1 MRNGEMP
8 SQQKFKM
15 YLKNGYKGKGAFIMK
30 NTKRARRAAAFAAAV
45 VMAACAAVP
54 MSSSFSASAAGNNT
68 ITITAVDGAA
78 ITHNYEAYQVFK
90 GQYAAGSLGNIDW
103 GTGVDGTAILAE
115 LQSAAAPLDV
125 FNGAKDA
132 KDVAE
137 KLAAGVTKA
146 DDDTL
151 AVAFAA
157 VVGKHLTAV
166 KSGTYAN
173 GEITGLDDGYYLVQ
187 DASDSPSGT
196 GETNSGAK
204 TRFILKVAG
213 GGNVNVTAK
222 SSAPSVIKKVK
233 EDDKTVT
240 GAVTVGAYTAN
251 AQYNDVADY
260 CIGENVP
267 FELISTMPS
276 TYDDYTS
283 YFYQFTDTLASNFTL
298 NTNSIAV
305 KVVNADGE
313 TPLTATDYTV
323 SSQDESGKFTIT
335 INDTKKITS
344 IKKDSTIV
352 VDYNATLNDTAE
364 IGLPGQENKVDL
376 TYSNNPNYTG
386 DGASTPEGD
395 KGKTPEDKVI
405 VFTYELDVTK
415 YLGNEETKAD
425 AEDGTK
431 AGFKLGN
438 ADGSKWATV
447 DGNLRITGWVDDVAA
462 ATEVTTD
469 ATGIFKFI
477 GLDDGKYTLRE
488 TTTPTGYNT
497 MADLT
502 LTIGATTANNQVWSG
517 TASDAL
523 SAIKLTMNST
533 NIDGD
538 VDKGNVEGSIIN
550 QKGSSLPSTGG
561 IGTTMFYVG
570 GGVLVAGA
578 GVLLITKKR
587 AKKDAE

>member
-1 MRNGEMP
+1 
-8 SQQKFKM
+8 
-15 YLKNGYKGKGAFIMK
+15 MK

-54 MSSSFSASAAGNNT
+54 MGSSFSASAAGNNS
-68 ITITAVDGAA
+68 ITIDAVDGAN
-78 ITHNYEAYQVFK
+78 ITHSYEAYQVFK
-90 GQYAAGSLGNIDW
+90 GQYAANALGNIDW
-103 GTGVDGTAILAE
+103 GTGVDGTAILNE
-115 LQSAAAPLDV
+115 LKSAAAPLDV
-125 FNGAKDA
+125 FNSAEDA
-132 KDVAE
+132 KDVA
-137 KLAAGVTKA
+137 KILAANATEQQ
-146 DDDTL
+146 DDAL

-157 VVGKHLTAV
+157 VVGKHLTSV
-166 KSGTYAN
+166 ESGTYAS
-173 GEITGLDDGYYLVQ
+173 GAITGLDDGYYLVQ
-187 DASDSPSGT
+187 DASNSPSGI
-196 GETNSGAK
+196 GATNSGAK

-213 GGNVNVTAK
+213 GSVTVTAK

-240 GAVTVGAYTAN
+240 GAVTVGSYTADK
-251 AQYNDVADY
+251 QYNDVADY

-283 YFYQFTDTLASNFTL
+283 YFYQFTDTLATNFTL
-298 NTNSIAV
+298 NTDSIAV

-313 TPLTATDYTV
+313 TSLIATDYTV
-323 SSQDESGKFTIT
+323 DTQNQSATGKFTIT

-344 IKKDSTIV
+344 ITKDSTIV
-352 VDYNATLNDTAE
+352 VDYTAQLNSGAV
-364 IGLPGQENKVDL
+364 IGLDGQENKVDL

-386 DGASTPEGD
+386 TGEATPEGD

-415 YLGNEETKAD
+415 YLDNEQTPAN

-431 AGFKLGN
+431 AGFKLKNKAGEFAVVAEN
-438 ADGSKWATV
+438 AAHE
-447 DGNLRITGWVDDVAA
+447 LRITGWNNAG
-462 ATEVTTD
+462 TEVTTN
-469 ATGIFKFI
+469 AEGIFKFI
-477 GLDDGKYTLRE
+477 GLDDGEYTLIE

-502 LTIGATTANNQVWSG
+502 LTIGATTANDQAWSG

-523 SAIKLTMNST
+523 SAIKLTINKVDT
-533 NIDGD
+533 DGD
-538 VDKGNVEGSIIN
+538 TSTGIVATKIIN
-550 QKGSSLPSTGG
+550 QKGSNLPSTGG

>member
-1 MRNGEMP
+1 
-8 SQQKFKM
+8 
-15 YLKNGYKGKGAFIMK
+15 MK

-54 MSSSFSASAAGNNT
+54 MGSSFSASAAGNNS
-68 ITITAVDGAA
+68 ITIDGFNTTENNDNG
-78 ITHNYEAYQVFK
+78 THTYEAYQVFA
-90 GQYAAGSLGNIDW
+90 GQYAGGALGNITW
-103 GTGVDGTAILAE
+103 GSGVDGKAIVDDLAN
-115 LQSAAAPLDV
+115 ATGD
-125 FNGAKDA
+125 
-132 KDVAE
+132 
-137 KLAAGVTKA
+137 LAAFKGLDSPKA
-146 DDDTL
+146 IAEELAKASDDD
-151 AVAFAA
+151 AVAKAFAA
-157 VVGKHLTAV
+157 LVGKHLKDKA
-166 KSGTYAN
+166 KSGTYAD
-173 GEITGLDDGYYLVQ
+173 GKITDLEDGYYLVQ
-187 DASDSPSGT
+187 DASNSPSDVT
-196 GETNSGAK
+196 GANNNGAK

-213 GGNVNVTAK
+213 GGNVTVTAK

-233 EDDKTVT
+233 EDDKAVT
-240 GAVTVGAYTAN
+240 GAVKVGSYTAD

-276 TYDDYTS
+276 TYNDYTS

-298 NTNSIAV
+298 NADSIAV

-313 TPLTATDYTV
+313 TALTATTDYTV
-323 SSQDESGKFTIT
+323 GAQDESGKFTIT
-335 INDTKKITS
+335 INDTKKIAS
-344 IKKDSTIV
+344 ITKDSTIV
-352 VDYNATLNDTAE
+352 VDYTAQLNSGAV
-364 IGLPGQENKVDL
+364 IGLDGQENKVDL

-386 DGASTPEGD
+386 DGASTPNED

-415 YLGNEETKAD
+415 YLGDEHTKAN

-438 ADGSKWATV
+438 ANGTKWATV
-447 DGNLRITGWVDDVAA
+447 DENLRITDWVDDVAA

-477 GLDDGKYTLRE
+477 GLDDGTYTLRE

-497 MADLT
+497 MADLA
-502 LTIGATTANNQVWSG
+502 LTIGATTDNNQTWAG

-523 SAIKLTMNST
+523 SAIKLTINNEDTAGDT
-533 NIDGD
+533 NTGI
-538 VDKGNVEGSIIN
+538 VATKITN

>member
-1 MRNGEMP
+1 
-8 SQQKFKM
+8 
-15 YLKNGYKGKGAFIMK
+15 MK

-45 VMAACAAVP
+45 VMAACAAIP
-54 MSSSFSASAAGNNT
+54 MGSSFSASAAGNNT

-103 GTGVDGTAILAE
+103 GTGVDGTTILAE

-157 VVGKHLTAV
+157 VVGKHLTTV
-166 KSGTYAN
+166 KSDTYAN

-222 SSAPSVIKKVK
+222 SSAPSVVKKVK
-233 EDDKTVT
+233 ENTDVSDYVYTDAIGQKTD
-240 GAVTVGAYTAN
+240 AD
-251 AQYNDVADY
+251 YNDVADY
-260 CIGENVP
+260 NIGDAVP
-267 FELISTMPS
+267 FKLYGTMPS
-276 TYDDYTS
+276 TIEDYS
-283 YFYQFTDTLASNFTL
+283 KYKYVFHDTLSKQFDAPAAGNVSVKIDGTDAVGANVNVDST
-298 NTNSIAV
+298 TN
-305 KVVNADGE
+305 
-313 TPLTATDYTV
+313 
-323 SSQDESGKFTIT
+323 TIT
-335 INDTKKITS
+335 VTFDDIKAENTITKS
-344 IKKDSTIV
+344 SV
-352 VDYNATLNDTAE
+352 VTVEYNAVLNSNAV
-364 IGLPGQENKVDL
+364 IGLNGQENEVYL
-376 TYSNNPNYTG
+376 TYSNNPNWTG
-386 DGASTPEGD
+386 EGTPED
-395 KGKTPEDKVI
+395 SGKTPEDKVI

-415 YLGNEETKAD
+415 YLGDEHTKAN

-438 ADGSKWATV
+438 ANGTKWATV
-447 DGNLRITGWVDDVAA
+447 DENLRITGWVDDVAA

-469 ATGIFKFI
+469 ATGIFKFV
-477 GLDDGKYTLRE
+477 GLDDGTYTLRE

-497 MADLT
+497 MADLN
-502 LTIGATTANNQVWSG
+502 LTIDATTSNVQDWNFGAEDAAKS
-517 TASDAL
+517 AL
-523 SAIKLTMNST
+523 SAIKLTMNNKET
-533 NIDGD
+533 TGD
-538 VDKGNVEGSIIN
+538 VNKGTVNGSIIN

>member
-1 MRNGEMP
+1 
-8 SQQKFKM
+8 
-15 YLKNGYKGKGAFIMK
+15 MK

-45 VMAACAAVP
+45 VMAACAAIP
-54 MSSSFSASAAGNNT
+54 MSSSFSASAAGNNS
-68 ITITAVDGAA
+68 ITIDGFN
-78 ITHNYEAYQVFK
+78 TTGNNDNGNHTYEAYQVFA
-90 GQYAAGSLGNIDW
+90 GQYAGGALGNITW
-103 GTGVDGTAILAE
+103 GSGVDGTAILAE

-125 FNGAKDA
+125 FNSAKDA

-137 KLAAGVTKA
+137 KLATGVTKA

-173 GEITGLDDGYYLVQ
+173 GAITGLDDGYYLVQ
-187 DASDSPSGT
+187 DASDSPDSTVGA
-196 GETNSGAK
+196 NNNGAK

-213 GGNVNVTAK
+213 GGNVTVAAK

-233 EDDKTVT
+233 EDDKPVT
-240 GAVTVGAYTAN
+240 GDVKVGSYTAD

-305 KVVNADGE
+305 KVVNVNGE
-313 TPLTATDYTV
+313 TALTANDDYTV
-323 SSQDESGKFTIT
+323 SSQDGSGKFTIT
-335 INDTKKITS
+335 INDTKKITA
-344 IKKDSTIV
+344 ITKDSTIV
-352 VDYNATLNDTAE
+352 VDYTAQLNSGAV
-364 IGLPGQENKVDL
+364 IGLDGQENKVDL

-386 DGASTPEGD
+386 KGEETPEED

-415 YLGNEETKAD
+415 YLGDEHTKAN

-431 AGFKLGN
+431 AGFKLSN
-438 ADGSKWATV
+438 ADGKWATV

-469 ATGIFKFI
+469 ANGIFKFI
-477 GLDDGKYTLRE
+477 GLDDGTYTLRE

-497 MADLT
+497 MADLA
-502 LTIGATTANNQVWSG
+502 LTIGATTANNQTWAG

-523 SAIKLTMNST
+523 TAIKLTMNNNET
-533 NIDGD
+533 AGD
-538 VDKGNVEGSIIN
+538 VDNGTVSGSIIN

>member
-1 MRNGEMP
+1 
-8 SQQKFKM
+8 
-15 YLKNGYKGKGAFIMK
+15 MK
-30 NTKRARRAAAFAAAV
+30 NTKRARRAASFVAAV

-54 MSSSFSASAAGNNT
+54 MSSSFSASAVGNNS
-68 ITITAVDGAA
+68 ITISDFNTTGNNDNG
-78 ITHNYEAYQVFK
+78 THTYEAYQVFA
-90 GQYAAGSLGNIDW
+90 GQYADGVLSNITWGS
-103 GTGVDGTAILAE
+103 GVDGDAIVTDLANATGT
-115 LQSAAAPLDV
+115 LAAFKGLDSAKAI
-125 FNGAKDA
+125 
-132 KDVAE
+132 AE
-137 KLAAGVTKA
+137 KLAEAT
-146 DDDTL
+146 DDD
-151 AVAFAA
+151 AVAKAFAA
-157 VVGKHLTAV
+157 LVGNHLKTGSA
-166 KSGTYAN
+166 SGTSSSGKIEN
-173 GEITGLDDGYYLVQ
+173 LDDGYYLVQ
-187 DASDSPSGT
+187 DASDSPSDTMGT
-196 GETNSGAK
+196 NNNGAK

-213 GGNVNVTAK
+213 GGDVKVTAK

-233 EDDKTVT
+233 EDDKTVDGT
-240 GAVTVGAYTAN
+240 VTVGSYTADK
-251 AQYNDVADY
+251 QYNDVADY

-283 YFYQFTDTLASNFTL
+283 YFYQFTDTLATNFTL
-298 NTNSIAV
+298 NKGSISV
-305 KVVNADGE
+305 NVVNAGTK

-323 SSQDESGKFTIT
+323 STQDDTGKFTIT
-335 INDTKKITS
+335 INDTKKITA
-344 IKKDSTIV
+344 ITKDSTIV
-352 VDYNATLNDTAE
+352 VDYTAQLNSGAV
-364 IGLPGQENKVDL
+364 IGLDGQENKVDL

-386 DGASTPEGD
+386 KGEETPEGD

-415 YLGNEETKAD
+415 YLGDEKTKAD

-447 DGNLRITGWVDDVAA
+447 DSNLRITGWVDDVTT

-477 GLDDGKYTLRE
+477 GLDDGTYTLRE

-497 MADLT
+497 MADLA
-502 LTIGATTANNQVWSG
+502 LTIGATTKNNQTWAG

-523 SAIKLTMNST
+523 TAIKLTMNNKDT
-533 NIDGD
+533 NGSVSDG
-538 VDKGNVEGSIIN
+538 KVEGSIIN

>member
-1 MRNGEMP
+1 
-8 SQQKFKM
+8 
-15 YLKNGYKGKGAFIMK
+15 MK

-45 VMAACAAVP
+45 VMAACAAIP
-54 MSSSFSASAAGNNT
+54 MGSSFSASAAGNNS
-68 ITITAVDGAA
+68 ITIDGFN
-78 ITHNYEAYQVFK
+78 TTGNNDNGNHTYEAYQVFA
-90 GQYAAGSLGNIDW
+90 GQYAGGALGNITW
-103 GTGVDGTAILAE
+103 GSGVDGDAIVDDLANATGDLAAFKGLDSAKAIAEE
-115 LQSAAAPLDV
+115 LAKATDEDAAA
-125 FNGAKDA
+125 K
-132 KDVAE
+132 
-137 KLAAGVTKA
+137 
-146 DDDTL
+146 
-151 AVAFAA
+151 AFAA
-157 VVGKHLTAV
+157 LVGKHLKTNGT
-166 KSGTYAN
+166 SGTYAD
-173 GEITGLDDGYYLVQ
+173 GKITELEDGYYLVQ
-187 DASDSPSGT
+187 DASNSPSDVT
-196 GETNSGAK
+196 GANNNGAK

-213 GGNVNVTAK
+213 GGNVTVTAK

-233 EDDKTVT
+233 EDDKTVE
-240 GAVTVGAYTAN
+240 GDVKVGSYTAD

-283 YFYQFTDTLASNFTL
+283 YFYQFTDTLATNFTL
-298 NTNSIAV
+298 NTGSISV
-305 KVVNADGE
+305 NVVNAGTK
-313 TPLTATDYTV
+313 TPLTAGNDYTV
-323 SSQDESGKFTIT
+323 SSQDDTGKFTIT
-335 INDTKKITS
+335 INDTKEITA
-344 IKKDSTIV
+344 ITKDSTIV
-352 VDYNATLNDTAE
+352 VDYTAQLNSGAV

-386 DGASTPEGD
+386 TGEATPEGD

-415 YLGNEETKAD
+415 YLGDEHTLAND
-425 AEDGTK
+425 ADGTK
-431 AGFKLGN
+431 AGFKLSN
-438 ADGSKWATV
+438 ADGKWATV

-469 ATGIFKFI
+469 ANGIFKFV
-477 GLDDGKYTLRE
+477 GLDDGTYTLRE

-497 MADLT
+497 MADLD
-502 LTIGATTANNQVWSG
+502 LTIGATTENNQTWAG
-517 TASDAL
+517 KASDAL
-523 SAIKLTMNST
+523 SAIELTMNST
-533 NIDGD
+533 NTAGD
-538 VDKGNVEGSIIN
+538 VNEGTVNGSITN

>member
-1 MRNGEMP
+1 
-8 SQQKFKM
+8 
-15 YLKNGYKGKGAFIMK
+15 MK
-30 NTKRARRAAAFAAAV
+30 NTKRARRAAAFVAAV

-54 MSSSFSASAAGNNT
+54 MSSSFSASAVENNSITISDFNTTGNN
-68 ITITAVDGAA
+68 DNG
-78 ITHNYEAYQVFK
+78 THTYEAYQVFA
-90 GQYAAGSLGNIDW
+90 GQYADGVLSNITWGS
-103 GTGVDGTAILAE
+103 GVDGDAIVTDLANATGT
-115 LQSAAAPLDV
+115 LAAFKGLDSAKAI
-125 FNGAKDA
+125 
-132 KDVAE
+132 AE
-137 KLAAGVTKA
+137 KLAEAT
-146 DDDTL
+146 DDD
-151 AVAFAA
+151 AVAKAFAA
-157 VVGKHLTAV
+157 LVGNHLKTGSA
-166 KSGTYAN
+166 SGTSSSGKIEN
-173 GEITGLDDGYYLVQ
+173 LDDGYYLVQ
-187 DASDSPSGT
+187 DASDSPSDTMGT
-196 GETNSGAK
+196 NNNGAK

-213 GGNVNVTAK
+213 GGDVKVTAK

-233 EDDKTVT
+233 EDDKTVDGT
-240 GAVTVGAYTAN
+240 VTVGSYTADK
-251 AQYNDVADY
+251 QYNDVADY

-283 YFYQFTDTLASNFTL
+283 YFYQFTDTLATNFTL
-298 NTNSIAV
+298 NKGSISV
-305 KVVNADGE
+305 NVVNAGTK

-323 SSQDESGKFTIT
+323 STQDDTGKFTIT
-335 INDTKKITS
+335 INDTKKITA
-344 IKKDSTIV
+344 ITKDSTIV
-352 VDYNATLNDTAE
+352 VDYTAQLNSGAV
-364 IGLPGQENKVDL
+364 IGLDGQENKVDL

-386 DGASTPEGD
+386 KGEETPEGD

-415 YLGNEETKAD
+415 YLGDEKTKAD

-447 DGNLRITGWVDDVAA
+447 DSNLRITGWVDDVTT

-477 GLDDGKYTLRE
+477 GLDDGTYTLRE

-497 MADLT
+497 MADLA
-502 LTIGATTANNQVWSG
+502 LTIGATTKNNQTWAG

-523 SAIKLTMNST
+523 TAIKLTMNNKDT
-533 NIDGD
+533 NGSVSDG
-538 VDKGNVEGSIIN
+538 KVEGSIIN

-578 GVLLITKKR
+578 GVILITKKR

>member
-1 MRNGEMP
+1 
-8 SQQKFKM
+8 
-15 YLKNGYKGKGAFIMK
+15 MK
-30 NTKRARRAAAFAAAV
+30 NTKRARRAAAFAVAV

>member
-125 FNGAKDA
+125 FNSAKDA

-137 KLAAGVTKA
+137 KLATGVTKA

-173 GEITGLDDGYYLVQ
+173 GAITGLDDGYYLVQ

-204 TRFILKVAG
+204 TRFILKVA

-251 AQYNDVADY
+251 AQYNDAADY

-298 NTNSIAV
+298 NTDSIAV

-313 TPLTATDYTV
+313 TSLTATDYTV

-335 INDTKKITS
+335 INDTKKITA
-344 IKKDSTIV
+344 ITKDSTIV
-352 VDYNATLNDTAE
+352 VDYNATLNNTAE

-447 DGNLRITGWVDDVAA
+447 DGNLRITGWVDDVAD

-469 ATGIFKFI
+469 AEGIFKFI
-477 GLDDGKYTLRE
+477 GLDDGTYTLRE

-523 SAIKLTMNST
+523 SAIELTMNST
-533 NIDGD
+533 NTAGD
-538 VDKGNVEGSIIN
+538 VNKGTVNGSITN

>member
-1 MRNGEMP
+1 
-8 SQQKFKM
+8 
-15 YLKNGYKGKGAFIMK
+15 MK

-78 ITHNYEAYQVFK
+78 IMHNYEAYQVFK

>member
-1 MRNGEMP
+1 
-8 SQQKFKM
+8 
-15 YLKNGYKGKGAFIMK
+15 MK

-54 MSSSFSASAAGNNT
+54 MGSSFSASAAGNNS
-68 ITITAVDGAA
+68 ITIDGFNTTENNDNG
-78 ITHNYEAYQVFK
+78 THTYEAYQVFA
-90 GQYAAGSLGNIDW
+90 GQYADGALGNIDW
-103 GTGVDGTAILAE
+103 GSGVDGDAIVKDLAN
-115 LQSAAAPLDV
+115 ATGD
-125 FNGAKDA
+125 
-132 KDVAE
+132 
-137 KLAAGVTKA
+137 LAAFKGLDSPKA
-146 DDDTL
+146 IAEELAKASDDD
-151 AVAFAA
+151 AVAKAFAA
-157 VVGKHLTAV
+157 LVGKHLKAT
-166 KSGTYAN
+166 SGTYAGGKIDN
-173 GEITGLDDGYYLVQ
+173 LEDGYYLVQ
-187 DASDSPSGT
+187 DASNSPSDVT
-196 GETNSGAK
+196 GANNNGAK

-213 GGNVNVTAK
+213 GGNVTVTAK

-233 EDDKTVT
+233 EDDKPVT
-240 GAVTVGAYTAN
+240 GDVKVGSYTAD

-276 TYDDYTS
+276 TYNDYTS

-298 NTNSIAV
+298 NADSIAV

-313 TPLTATDYTV
+313 TALTATTDYTV
-323 SSQDESGKFTIT
+323 GAQNESGKFTIT
-335 INDTKKITS
+335 INDTKKIAS
-344 IKKDSTIV
+344 ITKDSTIV
-352 VDYNATLNDTAE
+352 VDYTAQLNSGAV
-364 IGLPGQENKVDL
+364 IGLDGQENKVDL

-386 DGASTPEGD
+386 DGASTPNED

-415 YLGNEETKAD
+415 YLGDEKTKAD

-447 DGNLRITGWVDDVAA
+447 DSNLRITGWVDDVTT
-462 ATEVTTD
+462 ATEVTTN
-469 ATGIFKFI
+469 ATGILKFMVLYF
-477 GLDDGKYTLRE
+477 GTYTLRQ

-497 MADLT
+497 MADLA
-502 LTIGATTANNQVWSG
+502 LTIGATTANNQTWAG

-523 SAIKLTMNST
+523 TAIKLTMNNNET
-533 NIDGD
+533 AGD
-538 VDKGNVEGSIIN
+538 VDNGTVSGSIIN

>member
-1 MRNGEMP
+1 
-8 SQQKFKM
+8 
-15 YLKNGYKGKGAFIMK
+15 MK

-68 ITITAVDGAA
+68 ITITTVDGAA

>member
-1 MRNGEMP
+1 
-8 SQQKFKM
+8 
-15 YLKNGYKGKGAFIMK
+15 MK

-54 MSSSFSASAAGNNT
+54 MGSSFSASAAGNNS
-68 ITITAVDGAA
+68 ITIDGFNTTENNDNG
-78 ITHNYEAYQVFK
+78 THTYEAYQVFA
-90 GQYAAGSLGNIDW
+90 GQYADGALGNIDW
-103 GTGVDGTAILAE
+103 GSGVDGDAIVKDLAN
-115 LQSAAAPLDV
+115 ATGD
-125 FNGAKDA
+125 
-132 KDVAE
+132 
-137 KLAAGVTKA
+137 LAAFKGLDSPKA
-146 DDDTL
+146 IAEELAKASDDD
-151 AVAFAA
+151 AVAKAFAA
-157 VVGKHLTAV
+157 LVGKHLKAT
-166 KSGTYAN
+166 SGTYAGGKIDN
-173 GEITGLDDGYYLVQ
+173 LEDGYYLVQ
-187 DASDSPSGT
+187 DASNSPSDVT
-196 GETNSGAK
+196 GANNNGAK

-213 GGNVNVTAK
+213 GGNVTVTAK

-233 EDDKTVT
+233 EDDKTVD
-240 GAVTVGAYTAN
+240 GAVTVGSYTAN

-276 TYDDYTS
+276 TYNDYTS

-298 NTNSIAV
+298 NADSIAV

-313 TPLTATDYTV
+313 TALTATTDYTV
-323 SSQDESGKFTIT
+323 GAQNESGKFTIT
-335 INDTKKITS
+335 INDTKKIAS
-344 IKKDSTIV
+344 ITKDSTIV
-352 VDYNATLNDTAE
+352 VDYTAQLNSGAV
-364 IGLPGQENKVDL
+364 IGLDGQENKVDL

-386 DGASTPEGD
+386 DGASTPNED

-415 YLGNEETKAD
+415 YLGDEKTKAN

>member
-1 MRNGEMP
+1 
-8 SQQKFKM
+8 
-15 YLKNGYKGKGAFIMK
+15 MK

-240 GAVTVGAYTAN
+240 GAVTVGSYTADK
-251 AQYNDVADY
+251 QYNDVADY

>member
-1 MRNGEMP
+1 
-8 SQQKFKM
+8 
-15 YLKNGYKGKGAFIMK
+15 MK

-54 MSSSFSASAAGNNT
+54 MGSSFSASAAGNNS
-68 ITITAVDGAA
+68 ITIDGFNTTENNDNG
-78 ITHNYEAYQVFK
+78 THTYEAYQVFA
-90 GQYAAGSLGNIDW
+90 GQYADGALGNIDW
-103 GTGVDGTAILAE
+103 GSGVDGDAIVKDLAN
-115 LQSAAAPLDV
+115 ATGD
-125 FNGAKDA
+125 
-132 KDVAE
+132 
-137 KLAAGVTKA
+137 LAAFKGLDSPKA
-146 DDDTL
+146 IAEELAKASDDD
-151 AVAFAA
+151 AVAKAFAA
-157 VVGKHLTAV
+157 LVGKHLKAT
-166 KSGTYAN
+166 SGTYAGGKIDN
-173 GEITGLDDGYYLVQ
+173 LEDGYYLVQ
-187 DASDSPSGT
+187 DASNSPSDVT
-196 GETNSGAK
+196 GANNNGAK

-213 GGNVNVTAK
+213 GGNVTVTAK

-233 EDDKTVT
+233 EDDKPVT
-240 GAVTVGAYTAN
+240 GDVKVGSYTAD

-276 TYDDYTS
+276 TYNDYTS

-298 NTNSIAV
+298 NADSIAV

-313 TPLTATDYTV
+313 TALTATTDYTV
-323 SSQDESGKFTIT
+323 GAQNESGKFTIT
-335 INDTKKITS
+335 INDTKKIAS
-344 IKKDSTIV
+344 ITKDSTIV
-352 VDYNATLNDTAE
+352 VDYTAQLNSGAV
-364 IGLPGQENKVDL
+364 IGLDGQENKVDL

-386 DGASTPEGD
+386 DGASTPNED

-415 YLGNEETKAD
+415 YLGNEKTKAD

-447 DGNLRITGWVDDVAA
+447 DSNLRITGWVDDVTT

-477 GLDDGKYTLRE
+477 GLDDGTYTLRE

-497 MADLT
+497 MADLA
-502 LTIGATTANNQVWSG
+502 LTIGATTANNQTWAG

-523 SAIKLTMNST
+523 TAIKLTMNNNET
-533 NIDGD
+533 AGD
-538 VDKGNVEGSIIN
+538 VDNGTVSGSIIN

>member
-1 MRNGEMP
+1 
-8 SQQKFKM
+8 
-15 YLKNGYKGKGAFIMK
+15 MK

-173 GEITGLDDGYYLVQ
+173 GAITGLDDGYYLVQ

-204 TRFILKVAG
+204 TRFILKVA

-298 NTNSIAV
+298 NTDSIAV

-313 TPLTATDYTV
+313 TSLTATDYTV

-523 SAIKLTMNST
+523 SAIELTMNST
-533 NIDGD
+533 NTAGD
-538 VDKGNVEGSIIN
+538 VNKGTVNGSITN

>member
-1 MRNGEMP
+1 
-8 SQQKFKM
+8 
-15 YLKNGYKGKGAFIMK
+15 MK

-45 VMAACAAVP
+45 VMAACAAIP
-54 MSSSFSASAAGNNT
+54 MGSSFSASAAGNNS
-68 ITITAVDGAA
+68 ITIDGFN
-78 ITHNYEAYQVFK
+78 TTGNNDNGNHTYEAYQVFA
-90 GQYAAGSLGNIDW
+90 GQYAGGALGNITW
-103 GTGVDGTAILAE
+103 GSGVDGTAILAE

-125 FNGAKDA
+125 FNSAKDA

-137 KLAAGVTKA
+137 KLATGVTKA

-173 GEITGLDDGYYLVQ
+173 GAITGLDDGYYLVQ
-187 DASDSPSGT
+187 DASDSPDSTVGA
-196 GETNSGAK
+196 NNNGAK

-213 GGNVNVTAK
+213 GGNVTVTAK

-233 EDDKTVT
+233 EDDKTVE
-240 GAVTVGAYTAN
+240 GDVKVGSYTAD

-283 YFYQFTDTLASNFTL
+283 YFYQFTDTLATNFTL
-298 NTNSIAV
+298 NTGSISV
-305 KVVNADGE
+305 NVVNAGTK
-313 TPLTATDYTV
+313 TPLTAGNDYTV
-323 SSQDESGKFTIT
+323 SSQDDTGKFTIT
-335 INDTKKITS
+335 INDTKKITA
-344 IKKDSTIV
+344 ITKDSTIV
-352 VDYNATLNDTAE
+352 VDYTAQLSSGAV
-364 IGLPGQENKVDL
+364 IGLDGQENKVDL

-386 DGASTPEGD
+386 KGEETPEGD

-415 YLGNEETKAD
+415 YLGDEHTLAND
-425 AEDGTK
+425 ADGTK
-431 AGFKLGN
+431 AGFKLSN
-438 ADGSKWATV
+438 ADGKWATV

-469 ATGIFKFI
+469 ANGIFKFV
-477 GLDDGKYTLRE
+477 GLDDGTYTLRE

-497 MADLT
+497 MADLD
-502 LTIGATTANNQVWSG
+502 LTIGATTENNQTWAG
-517 TASDAL
+517 KASDAL
-523 SAIKLTMNST
+523 SAIELTMNST
-533 NIDGD
+533 NTAGD
-538 VDKGNVEGSIIN
+538 VNEGTVNGSITN

>member
-1 MRNGEMP
+1 
-8 SQQKFKM
+8 
-15 YLKNGYKGKGAFIMK
+15 MK

-54 MSSSFSASAAGNNT
+54 MGSSFSASAAGNNT

-103 GTGVDGTAILAE
+103 GTGVDGDAILAE

-125 FNGAKDA
+125 FNGAKNA

-137 KLAAGVTKA
+137 KLAAGAKKA
-146 DDDTL
+146 EDDEL

-173 GEITGLDDGYYLVQ
+173 GAITGLDDGYYLVQ

-213 GGNVNVTAK
+213 EENATVTAK

-233 EDDKTVT
+233 EDDKTVD
-240 GAVTVGAYTAN
+240 GVVKVGSYIADAK
-251 AQYNDVADY
+251 YNDVADY

-276 TYDDYTS
+276 TYNDYTS

-298 NTNSIAV
+298 NTDSIAV

-313 TPLTATDYTV
+313 TALTATDYTV
-323 SSQDESGKFTIT
+323 DTQNQSATGKFTIT

-344 IKKDSTIV
+344 ITKDSTIV
-352 VDYNATLNDTAE
+352 VDYTAQLNSGAV
-364 IGLPGQENKVDL
+364 IGLDGQENKVDL

-386 DGASTPEGD
+386 TGEATPEGD

-415 YLGNEETKAD
+415 YLGDEKTKAN

-447 DGNLRITGWVDDVAA
+447 ENMKITGWVDNDAD

-477 GLDDGKYTLRE
+477 GLDDGTYTLRE

-502 LTIGATTANNQVWSG
+502 LTIDATTANNQTWAG

-523 SAIKLTMNST
+523 SAIKLTMNNKET
-533 NIDGD
+533 TGD
-538 VDKGNVEGSIIN
+538 VTEGKVEGSIIN

>member
-1 MRNGEMP
+1 
-8 SQQKFKM
+8 
-15 YLKNGYKGKGAFIMK
+15 MK

-54 MSSSFSASAAGNNT
+54 MGSSFSASAAGNNS
-68 ITITAVDGAA
+68 ITIDGFNTAENNDNGNH
-78 ITHNYEAYQVFK
+78 TYEAYQVFA
-90 GQYAAGSLGNIDW
+90 GQYAGGALGNITW
-103 GTGVDGTAILAE
+103 GSGVDGDAIVADLA
-115 LQSAAAPLDV
+115 SATGD
-125 FNGAKDA
+125 
-132 KDVAE
+132 
-137 KLAAGVTKA
+137 LAAFKGLDSAKA
-146 DDDTL
+146 IAEEL
-151 AVAFAA
+151 AKATDEDAVAKAFAA
-157 VVGKHLTAV
+157 LVGKHLKTNGT
-166 KSGTYAN
+166 SGTYA
-173 GEITGLDDGYYLVQ
+173 GGKITELEDGYYLVQ
-187 DASDSPSGT
+187 DASNSPSDVT
-196 GETNSGAK
+196 GANNNGAK

-213 GGNVNVTAK
+213 GGNVTVAAK

-233 EDDKTVT
+233 EDDKKVT
-240 GAVTVGAYTAN
+240 GDVTVGSYTAD

-283 YFYQFTDTLASNFTL
+283 YFYQFTDTLATNFTL
-298 NTNSIAV
+298 NKGSISV
-305 KVVNADGE
+305 NVVNAGTK

-323 SSQDESGKFTIT
+323 STQDDTGKFTIT
-335 INDTKKITS
+335 INDTKKITA
-344 IKKDSTIV
+344 ITKDSTIV

-386 DGASTPEGD
+386 KGEETPEGD

-415 YLGNEETKAD
+415 YLGDEKTKAN

-431 AGFKLGN
+431 AGFKLSN
-438 ADGSKWATV
+438 ADGKWATV
-447 DGNLRITGWVDDVAA
+447 DENLKITGWVDKADA

-469 ATGIFKFI
+469 ANGIFKFV
-477 GLDDGKYTLRE
+477 GLDDGTYTLRE

-502 LTIGATTANNQVWSG
+502 LTIGATTANNQTWAG

-523 SAIKLTMNST
+523 SAIELTMNST
-533 NIDGD
+533 NTAGD
-538 VDKGNVEGSIIN
+538 VNEGTVNGSITN

>member
-1 MRNGEMP
+1 
-8 SQQKFKM
+8 
-15 YLKNGYKGKGAFIMK
+15 MK

-54 MSSSFSASAAGNNT
+54 MGSSFSASAAGNNS
-68 ITITAVDGAA
+68 ITIDGFNTTENNDNG
-78 ITHNYEAYQVFK
+78 THTYEAYQVFA
-90 GQYAAGSLGNIDW
+90 GQYAGGALGNITW
-103 GTGVDGTAILAE
+103 GSGVDGKAIVDDLAN
-115 LQSAAAPLDV
+115 ATGD
-125 FNGAKDA
+125 
-132 KDVAE
+132 
-137 KLAAGVTKA
+137 LAAFKGLDSPKA
-146 DDDTL
+146 IAEELAKASDDD
-151 AVAFAA
+151 AVAKAFAA
-157 VVGKHLTAV
+157 LVGKHLKDNA
-166 KSGTYAN
+166 KSGTYAD
-173 GEITGLDDGYYLVQ
+173 GKITDLEDGYYLVQ
-187 DASDSPSGT
+187 DASNSPSDVT
-196 GETNSGAK
+196 GANNNGAK

-213 GGNVNVTAK
+213 GGNVTVTAK

-233 EDDKTVT
+233 EDDKAVT
-240 GAVTVGAYTAN
+240 GAVKVGSYTAD

-276 TYDDYTS
+276 TYNDYTS

-298 NTNSIAV
+298 NADSIAV

-313 TPLTATDYTV
+313 TALTATTDYTV
-323 SSQDESGKFTIT
+323 GAQDESGKFTIT
-335 INDTKKITS
+335 INDTKKIAS
-344 IKKDSTIV
+344 ITKDSTIV
-352 VDYNATLNDTAE
+352 VDYTAQLNSGAV
-364 IGLPGQENKVDL
+364 IGLDGQENKVDL

-386 DGASTPEGD
+386 DGASTPNED

-415 YLGNEETKAD
+415 YLGDEHTKAN

-438 ADGSKWATV
+438 ANGTKWATV
-447 DGNLRITGWVDDVAA
+447 DENLRITDWVDDVAA

-477 GLDDGKYTLRE
+477 GLDDGTYTLRE

-497 MADLT
+497 MADLA
-502 LTIGATTANNQVWSG
+502 LTIGATTDNNQTWAG

-523 SAIKLTMNST
+523 SAIKLTINNEDTAGDT
-533 NIDGD
+533 NTGI
-538 VDKGNVEGSIIN
+538 VATKITN

-561 IGTTMFYVG
+561 IGTTMFYVD

>member
-15 YLKNGYKGKGAFIMK
+15 YLKNGYKGKGMFIMK

-125 FNGAKDA
+125 FNSAKDA

-137 KLAAGVTKA
+137 KLATGVTKA

-173 GEITGLDDGYYLVQ
+173 GAITGLDDGYYLVQ

-204 TRFILKVAG
+204 TRFILKVA

-251 AQYNDVADY
+251 AQYNDAADY

-298 NTNSIAV
+298 NTDSIAV

-313 TPLTATDYTV
+313 TSLTATDYTV

-335 INDTKKITS
+335 INDTKKITA
-344 IKKDSTIV
+344 ITKDSTIV
-352 VDYNATLNDTAE
+352 VDYNATLNNTAE

-447 DGNLRITGWVDDVAA
+447 DGNLRITGWVDDVAD

-469 ATGIFKFI
+469 AEGIFKFI
-477 GLDDGKYTLRE
+477 GLDDGTYTLRE

-523 SAIKLTMNST
+523 SAIELTMNST
-533 NIDGD
+533 NTAGD
-538 VDKGNVEGSIIN
+538 VNKGTVNGSITN

>member
-1 MRNGEMP
+1 
-8 SQQKFKM
+8 
-15 YLKNGYKGKGAFIMK
+15 MK

-54 MSSSFSASAAGNNT
+54 MGSSFSASAAGNNS
-68 ITITAVDGAA
+68 ITIDGFNTTENNDNG
-78 ITHNYEAYQVFK
+78 THTYEAYQVFA
-90 GQYAAGSLGNIDW
+90 GQYADGALGNIDW
-103 GTGVDGTAILAE
+103 GSGVDGDAIVKDLAN
-115 LQSAAAPLDV
+115 ATGD
-125 FNGAKDA
+125 
-132 KDVAE
+132 
-137 KLAAGVTKA
+137 LAAFKGLDSPKA
-146 DDDTL
+146 IAEELAKASDDD
-151 AVAFAA
+151 AVAKAFAA
-157 VVGKHLTAV
+157 LVGKHLKAT
-166 KSGTYAN
+166 SGTYAGGKIDN
-173 GEITGLDDGYYLVQ
+173 LEDGYYLVQ
-187 DASDSPSGT
+187 DASNSPSDVT
-196 GETNSGAK
+196 GANNNGAK

-213 GGNVNVTAK
+213 GGNVTVTAK

-233 EDDKTVT
+233 EDDKPVT
-240 GAVTVGAYTAN
+240 GDVKVGSYTAD

-276 TYDDYTS
+276 TYNDYTS

-298 NTNSIAV
+298 NADSIAV

-313 TPLTATDYTV
+313 TALIATTDYTV
-323 SSQDESGKFTIT
+323 GAQNESGKFTIT
-335 INDTKKITS
+335 INDTKKIAS
-344 IKKDSTIV
+344 ITKDSTIV
-352 VDYNATLNDTAE
+352 VDYTAQLNSGAV
-364 IGLPGQENKVDL
+364 IGLDGQENKVDL

-386 DGASTPEGD
+386 DGASTPNED

-415 YLGNEETKAD
+415 YLGDEKTKAD

-447 DGNLRITGWVDDVAA
+447 DSNLRITGWVDDVTT

-477 GLDDGKYTLRE
+477 GLDDGTYTLRE

-497 MADLT
+497 MADLA
-502 LTIGATTANNQVWSG
+502 LTIGATTANNQTWAG

-523 SAIKLTMNST
+523 TAIKLTMNNNET
-533 NIDGD
+533 AGD
-538 VDKGNVEGSIIN
+538 VDNGTVSGSIIN

>member
-1 MRNGEMP
+1 
-8 SQQKFKM
+8 
-15 YLKNGYKGKGAFIMK
+15 MK

-54 MSSSFSASAAGNNT
+54 MGSSFSASAAGNNS
-68 ITITAVDGAA
+68 ITIDGFNTTENNDNG
-78 ITHNYEAYQVFK
+78 THTYEAYQVFA
-90 GQYAAGSLGNIDW
+90 GQYAGGALGNITW
-103 GTGVDGTAILAE
+103 GSGVDGKAIVDDLAN
-115 LQSAAAPLDV
+115 ATGD
-125 FNGAKDA
+125 
-132 KDVAE
+132 
-137 KLAAGVTKA
+137 LAAFKGLDSPKA
-146 DDDTL
+146 IAEELAKASDDD
-151 AVAFAA
+151 AVAKAFAA
-157 VVGKHLTAV
+157 LVGKHLKDNA
-166 KSGTYAN
+166 KSGTYAD
-173 GEITGLDDGYYLVQ
+173 GKITDLEDGYYLVQ
-187 DASDSPSGT
+187 DASNSPSDVT
-196 GETNSGAK
+196 GANNNGAK

-213 GGNVNVTAK
+213 GGNVTVTAK

-233 EDDKTVT
+233 EDDKAVT
-240 GAVTVGAYTAN
+240 GAVKVGSYTAD

-276 TYDDYTS
+276 TYNDYTS

-298 NTNSIAV
+298 NADSIAV

-313 TPLTATDYTV
+313 TALTATTDYTV
-323 SSQDESGKFTIT
+323 GAQDESGKFTIT
-335 INDTKKITS
+335 INDTKKIAS
-344 IKKDSTIV
+344 ITKDSTIV
-352 VDYNATLNDTAE
+352 VDYTAQLNSGAV
-364 IGLPGQENKVDL
+364 IGLDGQENKVDL

-386 DGASTPEGD
+386 DGESTPNED

-415 YLGNEETKAD
+415 YLGDEHTKAN

-438 ADGSKWATV
+438 ANGTKWATV
-447 DGNLRITGWVDDVAA
+447 DENLRITDWVDDVAA

-477 GLDDGKYTLRE
+477 GLDDGTYTLRE

-497 MADLT
+497 MADLA
-502 LTIGATTANNQVWSG
+502 LTIGATTDNNQTWAG

-523 SAIKLTMNST
+523 SAIKLTINNEDTAGDT
-533 NIDGD
+533 NTGI
-538 VDKGNVEGSIIN
+538 VATKITN

>member
-1 MRNGEMP
+1 
-8 SQQKFKM
+8 
-15 YLKNGYKGKGAFIMK
+15 MK

-54 MSSSFSASAAGNNT
+54 MGSSFSASAAGNNS
-68 ITITAVDGAA
+68 ITIDGFNTTENNDNG
-78 ITHNYEAYQVFK
+78 THTYEAYQVFA
-90 GQYAAGSLGNIDW
+90 GQYADGALGNIDW
-103 GTGVDGTAILAE
+103 GSGVDGDAIVKDLAN
-115 LQSAAAPLDV
+115 ATGD
-125 FNGAKDA
+125 
-132 KDVAE
+132 
-137 KLAAGVTKA
+137 LAAFKGLDSPKA
-146 DDDTL
+146 IAEELAKASDDD
-151 AVAFAA
+151 AVAKAFAA
-157 VVGKHLTAV
+157 LVGKHLKAT
-166 KSGTYAN
+166 SGTYAGGKIDN
-173 GEITGLDDGYYLVQ
+173 LEDGYYLVQ
-187 DASDSPSGT
+187 DASNSPSDVT
-196 GETNSGAK
+196 GANNNGAK

-213 GGNVNVTAK
+213 GGNVTVTAK

-233 EDDKTVT
+233 EDDKPVT
-240 GAVTVGAYTAN
+240 GDVKVGSYTAD

-276 TYDDYTS
+276 TYNDYTS

-298 NTNSIAV
+298 NADSIAV

-313 TPLTATDYTV
+313 TALTATTDYTV
-323 SSQDESGKFTIT
+323 GAQNESGKFTIT
-335 INDTKKITS
+335 INDTKKIAS
-344 IKKDSTIV
+344 ITKDSTIV
-352 VDYNATLNDTAE
+352 VDYTAQLNSGAV
-364 IGLPGQENKVDL
+364 IGLDGQENKVDL

-386 DGASTPEGD
+386 DGASTPNED

-415 YLGNEETKAD
+415 YLGDEKTKAD

-431 AGFKLGN
+431 AVFKLGN

-447 DGNLRITGWVDDVAA
+447 DSNLRITGWVDDVTT

-477 GLDDGKYTLRE
+477 GLDDGTYTLRE

-497 MADLT
+497 MADLA
-502 LTIGATTANNQVWSG
+502 LTIGATTANNQTWAG

-523 SAIKLTMNST
+523 TAIKLTMNNNET
-533 NIDGD
+533 AGD
-538 VDKGNVEGSIIN
+538 VDNGTVSGSIIN

>member
-1 MRNGEMP
+1 
-8 SQQKFKM
+8 
-15 YLKNGYKGKGAFIMK
+15 MK

-233 EDDKTVT
+233 EDDKPVT
-240 GAVTVGAYTAN
+240 GDVKVGSYTAD

>member
-1 MRNGEMP
+1 
-8 SQQKFKM
+8 
-15 YLKNGYKGKGAFIMK
+15 MK

-68 ITITAVDGAA
+68 ITITTVDGAA

-298 NTNSIAV
+298 NTDSISV

-313 TPLTATDYTV
+313 TSLTATDYTV

>member
-1 MRNGEMP
+1 
-8 SQQKFKM
+8 
-15 YLKNGYKGKGAFIMK
+15 MK

-54 MSSSFSASAAGNNT
+54 MGSSFSASAAGNNS
-68 ITITAVDGAA
+68 ITIDGFNTTENNDNG
-78 ITHNYEAYQVFK
+78 THTYEAYQVFA
-90 GQYAAGSLGNIDW
+90 GQYAGGALGNITW
-103 GTGVDGTAILAE
+103 GSGVDGKAIVDDLAN
-115 LQSAAAPLDV
+115 ATGD
-125 FNGAKDA
+125 
-132 KDVAE
+132 
-137 KLAAGVTKA
+137 LAAFKGLDSPKA
-146 DDDTL
+146 IAEELAKASDDD
-151 AVAFAA
+151 AVAKAFAA
-157 VVGKHLTAV
+157 LVGKHLKDNA
-166 KSGTYAN
+166 KSGTYAD
-173 GEITGLDDGYYLVQ
+173 GKITDLEDGYYLVQ
-187 DASDSPSGT
+187 DASNSPSDVT
-196 GETNSGAK
+196 GANNNGAK

-213 GGNVNVTAK
+213 GGNVTVTAK
-222 SSAPSVIKKVK
+222 SSVPSVIKKVK
-233 EDDKTVT
+233 EDDKAVT
-240 GAVTVGAYTAN
+240 GAVKVGSYTAD

-276 TYDDYTS
+276 TYNDYTS

-298 NTNSIAV
+298 NADSIAV

-313 TPLTATDYTV
+313 TALTATTDYTV
-323 SSQDESGKFTIT
+323 GAQDESGKFTIT
-335 INDTKKITS
+335 INDTKKIAS
-344 IKKDSTIV
+344 ITKDSTIV
-352 VDYNATLNDTAE
+352 VDYTAQLNSGAV
-364 IGLPGQENKVDL
+364 IGLDGQENKVDL

-386 DGASTPEGD
+386 DGASTPNED

-415 YLGNEETKAD
+415 YLGDEHTKAN

-438 ADGSKWATV
+438 ANGTKWATV
-447 DGNLRITGWVDDVAA
+447 DENLRITDWVDDVAA

-477 GLDDGKYTLRE
+477 GLDDGTYTLRE

-497 MADLT
+497 MADLA
-502 LTIGATTANNQVWSG
+502 LTIGATTDNNQTWAG

-523 SAIKLTMNST
+523 SAIKLTINNEDTAGDT
-533 NIDGD
+533 NTGI
-538 VDKGNVEGSIIN
+538 VATKITN

>member
-1 MRNGEMP
+1 
-8 SQQKFKM
+8 
-15 YLKNGYKGKGAFIMK
+15 MK

-386 DGASTPEGD
+386 DGAGTPEGD

>member
-1 MRNGEMP
+1 
-8 SQQKFKM
+8 
-15 YLKNGYKGKGAFIMK
+15 MK

-54 MSSSFSASAAGNNT
+54 MGSSFSASAAGNNS
-68 ITITAVDGAA
+68 ITIDGFNTTENNDNG
-78 ITHNYEAYQVFK
+78 THTYEAYQVFA
-90 GQYAAGSLGNIDW
+90 GQYAGGALGNITW
-103 GTGVDGTAILAE
+103 GSGVDGKAIVDDLAN
-115 LQSAAAPLDV
+115 ATGD
-125 FNGAKDA
+125 
-132 KDVAE
+132 
-137 KLAAGVTKA
+137 LAAFKGLDSPKA
-146 DDDTL
+146 IAEELAKASDDD
-151 AVAFAA
+151 AVAKAFAA
-157 VVGKHLTAV
+157 LVGKHLKDNA
-166 KSGTYAN
+166 KSGTYAD
-173 GEITGLDDGYYLVQ
+173 GKITDLEDGYYLVQ
-187 DASDSPSGT
+187 DASNSPSDVT
-196 GETNSGAK
+196 GANNNGAK

-213 GGNVNVTAK
+213 GGNVTVTAK
-222 SSAPSVIKKVK
+222 SSATSVIKKVK
-233 EDDKTVT
+233 EDDKAVT
-240 GAVTVGAYTAN
+240 GAVKVGSYTAD

-276 TYDDYTS
+276 TYNDYTS

-298 NTNSIAV
+298 NADSIAV

-313 TPLTATDYTV
+313 TALTATTDYTV
-323 SSQDESGKFTIT
+323 GAQDESGKFTIT
-335 INDTKKITS
+335 INDTKKIAS
-344 IKKDSTIV
+344 ITKDSTIV
-352 VDYNATLNDTAE
+352 VDYTAQLNSGAV
-364 IGLPGQENKVDL
+364 IGLDGQENKVDL

-386 DGASTPEGD
+386 DGASTPNED

-415 YLGNEETKAD
+415 YLGDEHTKAN

-438 ADGSKWATV
+438 ANGTKWATV
-447 DGNLRITGWVDDVAA
+447 DENLRITDWVDDVAA

-477 GLDDGKYTLRE
+477 GLDDGTYTLRE

-497 MADLT
+497 MADLA
-502 LTIGATTANNQVWSG
+502 LTIGATTDNNQTWAG

-523 SAIKLTMNST
+523 SAIKLTINNEDTAGDT
-533 NIDGD
+533 NTGI
-538 VDKGNVEGSIIN
+538 VATKITN

>member
-1 MRNGEMP
+1 
-8 SQQKFKM
+8 
-15 YLKNGYKGKGAFIMK
+15 MK

-54 MSSSFSASAAGNNT
+54 MGSSFSASAAGNNS
-68 ITITAVDGAA
+68 ITIDGFNTTENNDNG
-78 ITHNYEAYQVFK
+78 THTYEAYQVFA
-90 GQYAAGSLGNIDW
+90 GQYADGALGNIDW
-103 GTGVDGTAILAE
+103 GSGVDGDAIVKDLAN
-115 LQSAAAPLDV
+115 ATGD
-125 FNGAKDA
+125 
-132 KDVAE
+132 
-137 KLAAGVTKA
+137 LAAFKGLDSPKA
-146 DDDTL
+146 IAEELAKASDDD
-151 AVAFAA
+151 AVAKAFAA
-157 VVGKHLTAV
+157 LVGKHLKAT
-166 KSGTYAN
+166 SGTYAGGKIDN
-173 GEITGLDDGYYLVQ
+173 LEDGYYLVQ
-187 DASDSPSGT
+187 DASNSPSDVT
-196 GETNSGAK
+196 GANNNGAK

-213 GGNVNVTAK
+213 GGNVTVTAK

-233 EDDKTVT
+233 EDDKAVT
-240 GAVTVGAYTAN
+240 GAVKVGSYTAD

-276 TYDDYTS
+276 TYNDYTS

-298 NTNSIAV
+298 NADSIAV

-313 TPLTATDYTV
+313 TALTATTDYTV
-323 SSQDESGKFTIT
+323 GAQNESGKFTIT
-335 INDTKKITS
+335 INDTKKIAS
-344 IKKDSTIV
+344 ITKDSTIV
-352 VDYNATLNDTAE
+352 VDYTAQLNSGAV
-364 IGLPGQENKVDL
+364 IGLDGQENKVDL

-386 DGASTPEGD
+386 DGASTPNED

-415 YLGNEETKAD
+415 YLGDEKTKAD

-447 DGNLRITGWVDDVAA
+447 DSNLRITGWVDDVTT

-477 GLDDGKYTLRE
+477 GLDDGTYTLRE

-497 MADLT
+497 MADLA
-502 LTIGATTANNQVWSG
+502 LTIGATTANNQTWAG

-523 SAIKLTMNST
+523 TAIKLTMNNNET
-533 NIDGD
+533 AGD
-538 VDKGNVEGSIIN
+538 VDNGTVSGSIIN

>member
-1 MRNGEMP
+1 
-8 SQQKFKM
+8 
-15 YLKNGYKGKGAFIMK
+15 MK

-187 DASDSPSGT
+187 DDSDSPSGT
-196 GETNSGAK
+196 GETNSGVK

>member
-1 MRNGEMP
+1 
-8 SQQKFKM
+8 
-15 YLKNGYKGKGAFIMK
+15 MK
-30 NTKRARRAAAFAAAV
+30 NTKRARRAAAFVAAV

-54 MSSSFSASAAGNNT
+54 MSSSFSASAVGNNS
-68 ITITAVDGAA
+68 ITISDFNTTGNNDNG
-78 ITHNYEAYQVFK
+78 THTYEAYQVFA
-90 GQYAAGSLGNIDW
+90 GQYADGVLSNITWGSGVNGDAIVTDLANAT
-103 GTGVDGTAILAE
+103 GTLAAFKGLDSAKAI
-115 LQSAAAPLDV
+115 
-125 FNGAKDA
+125 
-132 KDVAE
+132 AE
-137 KLAAGVTKA
+137 KLAEAT
-146 DDDTL
+146 DDD
-151 AVAFAA
+151 AVAKAFAA
-157 VVGKHLTAV
+157 LVGNHLKTGSA
-166 KSGTYAN
+166 SGTSSSGKIEN
-173 GEITGLDDGYYLVQ
+173 LDDGYYLVQ
-187 DASDSPSGT
+187 DASDSPSDTMGT
-196 GETNSGAK
+196 NNNGAK

-213 GGNVNVTAK
+213 GGDVKVTAK

-233 EDDKTVT
+233 EDDKTVDGT
-240 GAVTVGAYTAN
+240 VTVGSYTADK
-251 AQYNDVADY
+251 QYNDVADY

-283 YFYQFTDTLASNFTL
+283 YFYQFTDTLATNFTL
-298 NTNSIAV
+298 NKGSISV
-305 KVVNADGE
+305 NVVNAGTK

-323 SSQDESGKFTIT
+323 STQDDTGKFTIT
-335 INDTKKITS
+335 INDTKKITA
-344 IKKDSTIV
+344 ITKDSTIV
-352 VDYNATLNDTAE
+352 VDYTAQLNSGAV
-364 IGLPGQENKVDL
+364 IGLDGQENKVDL

-386 DGASTPEGD
+386 KGEETPEGD

-415 YLGNEETKAD
+415 YLGDEKTKAD

-447 DGNLRITGWVDDVAA
+447 DSNLRITGWVDDVTT

-477 GLDDGKYTLRE
+477 GLDDGTYTLRE

-497 MADLT
+497 MADLA
-502 LTIGATTANNQVWSG
+502 LTIGATTANNQTWAG

-523 SAIKLTMNST
+523 TAIKLTMNNKDT
-533 NIDGD
+533 NGSVSDG
-538 VDKGNVEGSIIN
+538 KVEGSIIN

>member
-1 MRNGEMP
+1 
-8 SQQKFKM
+8 
-15 YLKNGYKGKGAFIMK
+15 MK

-233 EDDKTVT
+233 EDDKPVT
-240 GAVTVGAYTAN
+240 GDVKVGSYTAD

-283 YFYQFTDTLASNFTL
+283 YFYQFTDTLATNFTL

-323 SSQDESGKFTIT
+323 STQDDTGKFTIT

>member
-1 MRNGEMP
+1 
-8 SQQKFKM
+8 
-15 YLKNGYKGKGAFIMK
+15 MK

-45 VMAACAAVP
+45 VMAACAPIP